1 MVIKS
6 RRQMQFL
13 PLHDEII
20 GALPRPYWLE
30 GGTLLDNLWA
40 IKLGETDS
48 ESLMIL
54 DFNQPITPW
63 PNMKSLTDFD
73 FEKDLI
79 TIKKF
84 IILALKQK
92 PVGWVSSKDTLSVE
106 FNHYIDFVRWR
117 TDRGVLN
124 NNSLSPV
131 WFNEYDSSFKRSGRE
146 GLLKLESRVRS
157 LLLAV
162 KSNAIEIATD
172 RRGDAAIGE
181 IAKLLGVGSGASLT
195 PNARNYLEQYFKSE
209 GIPYT
214 RYSRSRELPLLS
226 EENVVSTAAAKR
238 YAIWFQLWRLRSHLS
253 HDPIGHRAFKTARE
267 ISEYCQ
273 KHFREPR
280 RTPDA
285 PAYQVSFLINSSLK
299 ILLDHVTLKLID
311 LVGHG
316 VNKDGDLKNKDL
328 LVECN
333 KRLSSLGFPEI
344 SEYYHLRKG
353 KTQNKATL
361 RQLLFKILPM
371 AARIITAAFSA
382 RRDNEITM
390 SRMDCVSRDEAGQ
403 PWLNCRISKNL
414 KRTQRIPIPES
425 VVRAVEIVLKI
436 RALGNRES
444 QILYKFRCPITK
456 RNVSF
461 NTNRLMSVVDDYF
474 QTPLLED
481 GTAWK
486 FRPHQFRKL
495 FGVTYFWRYAFPN
508 LTALTY
514 HYRHFNPETT
524 RGYIELEAA
533 EGLRM
538 RDEKLAAAARER
550 TGERKSDLESSRSAF
565 VLWVLSGV
573 AKGDKLDGA
582 LGKRITAQVEELKKR
597 YLPELQITGGQTSS
611 PSFDKA
617 LTALAKT
624 TSLQVH
630 PEGHS
635 LCGWGSGSNE
645 ITSQRCASRCL
656 ELRRELTGV
665 SSSEAMGPDFAY
677 AEDTGCLVC
686 PLRAALPTMA
696 PRWESDVQEAELAL
710 AHSNVI
716 QSEIVRERLELISTH
731 RSDGYN
737 AS

>member
-6 RRQMQFL
+6 HRQRHFFS
-13 PLHDEII
+13 LHDEII

-30 GGTLLDNLWA
+30 GGALLDNIWA
-40 IKLGETDS
+40 IKLSETDA
-48 ESLMIL
+48 ESPMI
-54 DFNQPITPW
+54 FNFDQPITPW
-63 PNMKSLTDFD
+63 PNMKSLTHPD
-73 FEKDLI
+73 FEQDLI
-79 TIKKF
+79 TLKKF
-84 IILALKQK
+84 IVLALKQK
-92 PVGWVSSKDTLSVE
+92 PIGWARTKETLSVE
-106 FNHYIDFVRWR
+106 ISNYIDFVRWR

-124 NNSLSPV
+124 NHSLTAA
-131 WFNEYDSSFKRSGRE
+131 WFNEYDSSLKRNGRE

-157 LLLAV
+157 LLVAV
-162 KSNAIEIATD
+162 KCNAIEIARD
-172 RRGDAAIGE
+172 VRGDVVTGD
-181 IAKLLGVGSGASLT
+181 IAKLLGVGRGALT
-195 PNARNYLEQYFKSE
+195 PNARNYLEQYFNSE
-209 GIPYT
+209 GMPYT
-214 RYSRSRELPLLS
+214 RHSRSRELPPLS
-226 EENVVSTAAAKR
+226 EENVTTTVAGRR
-238 YAIWFQLWRLRSHLS
+238 YALWFHLWRFRSYLS
-253 HDPIGHRAFKTARE
+253 HDPIGYRAFKTVRE
-267 ISEYCQ
+267 IADCCK

-299 ILLDHVTLKLID
+299 ILLDPITSKLID

-316 VNKDGDLKNKDL
+316 VDKDGALKDKKL
-328 LVECN
+328 LAECN
-333 KRLSSLGFPEI
+333 ERLSYLGFPEI
-344 SEYYHLRKG
+344 SEYYHLHRKV
-353 KTQNKATL
+353 TQNRATL
-361 RQLLFKILPM
+361 HQLLFKVLPM

-382 RRDNEITM
+382 RRDNEIAM

-414 KRTQRIPIPES
+414 KRIQRIPIPET

-436 RALGNRES
+436 RGLGNRES

-456 RNVSF
+456 RNVWF
-461 NTNRLMSVVDDYF
+461 KANELMSVVNDYF
-474 QTPLLED
+474 QTPPLED

-486 FRPHQFRKL
+486 FRPHQFRKF

-508 LTALTY
+508 LSALTY

-524 RGYIELEAA
+524 RGYIELEAS

-538 RDEKLAAAARER
+538 RDEKLAAAVRER
-550 TGERKSDLESSRSAF
+550 TRERKSDFESSRSVF
-565 VLWVLSGV
+565 VVWVLREI
-573 AKGDKLDGA
+573 AKGDKLDGT
-582 LGKRITAQVEELKKR
+582 LGKRITTQVEELKKR
-597 YLPELQITGGQTSS
+597 YLPELQVTGGQTSS

-617 LTALAKT
+617 LAALAKT

-696 PRWESDVQEAELAL
+696 PRWESEVREAELAL

-716 QSEIVRERLELISTH
+716 QAEIVRERLELISTH
-731 RSDGYN
+731 WSDGYD